1 MRRTVVM
8 VLLLAGL
15 LVACGGFDPDPIV
28 PEVWSKHGPDGAS
41 YEFKVNDFEQHA
53 RAEDGFLYGLSAV
66 SVRTP
71 GGSEIALVQEFPD
84 PAGDP
89 GVVNPRW
96 VIYGPP
102 GAGFPVTGR
111 YAFVF
116 LRDGAEVR
124 RMHVDYRA
132 SHIGFATDVA
142 AELDGDVLRVTW
154 TPPAGD
160 AVRIDSYKVLVYV
173 AHSSTLLI
181 SERLEGGAWS
191 SVDIDDAATRMG
203 AHDLI
208 AVNVAAYGDASF
220 SYSANL
226 ILDLS
231 LPKDDP

>member
-1 MRRTVVM
+1 MHRTVVM
-8 VLLLAGL
+8 VLAVSGL
-15 LVACGGFDPDPIV
+15 LFACGGFDPDPIV
-28 PEVWSKHGPDGAS
+28 PEVWSKNGPDGAS

-53 RAEDGFLYGLSAV
+53 QAEDGLLYGLSAV

-71 GGSEIALVQEFPD
+71 DGAEVALAQEFPD

-102 GAGFPVTGR
+102 GAGFPATGS
-111 YAFVF
+111 YTFVF
-116 LRDGAEVR
+116 RRDGAEVR
-124 RMHVDYRA
+124 RMPVDYRA
-132 SHIGFATDVA
+132 RHIGFAIDVA

-154 TPPAGD
+154 APPAGD
-160 AVRIDSYKVLVYV
+160 AARIESTKVLVYA

-191 SVDIDDAATRMG
+191 SVDIADAAQRIG
-203 AHDLI
+203 AYELI

-220 SYSANL
+220 SYSDDL

-231 LPKDDP
+231 APKDEP

>member
-1 MRRTVVM
+1 MQRNVVM
-8 VLLLAGL
+8 FLVVVGL

-28 PEVWSKHGPDGAS
+28 PQVWSKNGPDGAS

-53 RAEDGFLYGLSAV
+53 QVEDGFLFGLAAV
-66 SVRTP
+66 IVHTP
-71 GGSEIALVQEFPD
+71 GGDQVALEQEFPD

-102 GAGFPVTGR
+102 GAGFPATGR
-111 YAFVF
+111 YTFAFW
-116 LRDGAEVR
+116 RGGAEVR

-142 AELDGDVLRVTW
+142 AEFDGDVLRVTW

-160 AVRIDSYKVLVYV
+160 AARIDSYKVLVYA

-181 SERLEGGAWS
+181 SERLEGGDPSAI
-191 SVDIDDAATRMG
+191 DIPDAAARIG
-203 AHDLI
+203 AYDLI
-208 AVNVAAYGDASF
+208 ALNVAAYGAESF
-220 SYSANL
+220 SYSDDL

-231 LPKDDP
+231 LPKDEP